1 MARLVSD
8 TDLETLG
15 AEYAAAGKRLVLTNG
30 CFDLLHTGH
39 VRYLEEARRC
49 GDALLVAVN
58 SDDSVRELKGPSR
71 PVNGEL
77 DRAEVLAALRCV
89 DHVTIFTGKRVTEV
103 IRLLRPAVYAKGGDY
118 TPETL
123 DPGEKAALDEVGAE
137 IRILQL
143 VPGRSTTSIL
153 GKVRGQGSTHAGE

>member
-1 MARLVSD
+1 MVPDRE
-8 TDLETLG
+8 LEALG
-15 AEYAAAGKRLVLTNG
+15 AEYASAGKRLVLTNG

-103 IRLLRPAVYAKGGDY
+103 IRLLKPAVYAKGGDY

-123 DPGEKAALDEVGAE
+123 DRGEKEALDEVGAE

-143 VPGRSTTSIL
+143 VPGRSTTAIL
-153 GKVRGQGSTHAGE
+153 EKSRAC

>member
-1 MARLVSD
+1 MERLVNAA
-8 TDLETLG
+8 DLAGLG
-15 AEYAAAGKRLVLTNG
+15 ERYAASGKRLVLTNG

-39 VRYLEEARRC
+39 VRYLEQARAL

-58 SDDSVRELKGPSR
+58 SDRSVRELKGPDR
-71 PVNGEL
+71 PVNGES

-89 DHVTIFTGKRVTEV
+89 DHVTVFDEKRVTGV
-103 IRLLRPAVYAKGGDY
+103 IRALRPAIYAKGGDY

-123 DPGEKAALDEVGAE
+123 DPDERKALSEAGVE

-143 VPGRSTTSIL
+143 VPGRSTTAIL
-153 GKVRGQGSTHAGE
+153 DRGRGRVSSAAD